1 MINFLKRFLKLIF
14 GLSMEGA
21 DKGLS
26 VAFPQKNKREQS
38 VTFPSIINSRHTY
51 SNQEIEYLIE
61 KAESY
66 IDSKDFQQALKYYTQ
81 IIENTDPH
89 PHYYKRRGWIY
100 RMNGEFDAAINDMN
114 KAIELDPDDSNS
126 YWERGACYAHKLS
139 QLINIDKTDKTTLL
153 QIIHKDYKSSVER
166 NPSSSEAWLA
176 ILETDML
183 LHNWDDAISD
193 YGSCKSY
200 IVSREYQLVRAWLG
214 CLSLIFT
221 GDDLEEEDK
230 KLLYDKTIRLKMSNW
245 CVSEIDSLLIELEKE
260 GFYDEK
266 LKKANEIHI
275 IFLNHF
281 DEPPLRFK

>member
-1 MINFLKRFLKLIF
+1 MSKICRFIKKLI
-14 GLSMEGA
+14 STKVRNE
-21 DKGLS
+21 
-26 VAFPQKNKREQS
+26 
-38 VTFPSIINSRHTY
+38 NSQPFDSSKQIQNS
-51 SNQEIEYLIE
+51 SNDRRIMSDQEIQLLIE

-66 IDSKDFQQALKYYTQ
+66 INSKDFKQAIKYYTQ
-81 IIENTDPH
+81 IIENSDHH
-89 PHYYKRRGWIY
+89 PYYYKRRAWIY
-100 RMNGEFDAAINDMN
+100 RMNGEFDAAFDDMN

-153 QIIHKDYKSSVER
+153 KKILKDYKSSVER
-166 NPSSSEAWLA
+166 NPSSPEAWLA

-200 IVSREYQLVRAWLG
+200 IDSREYHLVRAWLG
-214 CLSLIFT
+214 CLSLIFA
-221 GDDLEEEDK
+221 GDNLEEEDK
-230 KLLYDKTIRLKMSNW
+230 KLLYDKTIRLKMSHW

-260 GFYDEK
+260 GFDDEK
-266 LKKANEIHI
+266 FKKANGIHE

-281 DEPPLRFK
+281 EEPPLRFK